1 MPREATGNECCTFR
15 GGIRRN
21 ELDHSFV
28 AMSNNDLQ
36 PARVENLGAMITRLL
51 NFFSG
56 EFVAGKPHSNSDLVT
71 EVAIVL
77 YLESPI

>member
-1 MPREATGNECCTFR
+1 
-15 GGIRRN
+15 
-21 ELDHSFV
+21 
-28 AMSNNDLQ
+28 MSNNDLQ